1 MPERANHCVATVLS
15 GLLSPV
21 TDTLAE
27 NMKTAGQRSTRR
39 QDGVYC
45 YHSWAARMA
54 GWRLS
59 FLHYDEPSLISP
71 GRRIALQEECH
82 GQVDGNWNNA
92 ECTGPGRIGLWCL
105 AGTAGARRAWSP
117 VRRSARGSTGDP

>member
-27 NMKTAGQRSTRR
+27 NMETAGQRSTRG

-45 YHSWAARMA
+45 NHSLAARMA
-54 GWRLS
+54 
-59 FLHYDEPSLISP
+59 
-71 GRRIALQEECH
+71 A
-82 GQVDGNWNNA
+82 
-92 ECTGPGRIGLWCL
+92 
-105 AGTAGARRAWSP
+105 
-117 VRRSARGSTGDP
+117 